1 MKAAVFI
8 VVVIALGAVGYWLVF
23 DGSDNSSQSRGGA
36 TTPLV
41 DIVVAETLSP
51 NAQIGKTAYESK
63 CAGCHGVNAVGQ
75 DGVAPPLVHVIY
87 KPSHHGDEPFQRGHS
102 RRCTR
107 PSLAVWRHA
116 AGRRSD
122 SERCCNDHFLRPR
135 ATKIQR
141 KKLSSSERQENKV

>member
-51 NAQIGKTAYESK
+51 NAQIGKTAFESK

-87 KPSHHGDEPFQRGHS
+87 EPSHHGDESFQRAIAVGVRGHHWPFGDMPPVEGL
-102 RRCTR
+102 TR
-107 PSLAVWRHA
+107 GDA
-116 AGRRSD
+116 AMIISYVR
-122 SERCCNDHFLRPR
+122 EL
-135 ATKIQR
+135 QR
-141 KKLSSSERQENKV
+141 FNGIN